1 MSLEEYPGTL
11 VVGGGLAG
19 AAAAIRLRLAGRKAM
34 LWERERGPHHKI
46 CGEFL
51 SREGLVHLSALGID
65 AEALGAVP
73 ITNMRLVGA
82 RHVASS
88 RLGFTAR
95 SITRRTLDEAL
106 LTRAAELGADVR
118 RGVSAR
124 GLESEG
130 VLLSAHGDMR
140 PAAAI
145 LATGKHNLRGL
156 PRPADGTIDHLVGFK
171 TYWRLSPAQRGELA
185 GHTELILFRG
195 GYAGLQMVEREM
207 ANLCFLVTPDR
218 HAACGGVF
226 ESLIADLGS
235 EVPHLARRLEAAV
248 PLLDRPLAISGVPYG
263 FLMPQGGRVA
273 GLWPVGDQAGV
284 IPSFTGMGMSLALHG
299 AALAVRALL
308 AGEGLEQYRRT
319 LLRDVRAPIA
329 RATRM
334 QRVIEGSAAG
344 PVRLLEAAKAFPPLL
359 GLGVRL
365 TRLRPHTVIAVA
377 GQAPAG

>member
-1 MSLEEYPGTL
+1 MSAAAYPGTL

-19 AAAAIRLRLAGRKAM
+19 AAAAIRLRMAGRPVM
-34 LWERERGPHHKI
+34 LWERERGPHHKV

-51 SREGLVHLSALGID
+51 SREGLVHLARLGID

-73 ITNMRLVGA
+73 ITAMRLVGA
-82 RHVASS
+82 RHVVTA

-95 SITRRTLDEAL
+95 SVTRRLLDEAL
-106 LTRAAELGADVR
+106 LARAEELGAEVC

-124 GLESEG
+124 GLG
-130 VLLSAHGDMR
+130 DDGRLLSAHGDIR

-145 LATGKHNLRGL
+145 LATGKHNLRGAS
-156 PRPADGTIDHLVGFK
+156 RPTEGTIDHLVGFK
-171 TYWRLSPAQRGELA
+171 TYWRLAPAQRAELS

-195 GYAGLQMVEREM
+195 GYAGLQMVERDM
-207 ANLCFLVTPDR
+207 ANLCLLVVPQR
-218 HAACGGVF
+218 HAHCGGRF
-226 ESLIADLGS
+226 EALLSDLGN

-263 FLMPQGGRVA
+263 FLMPA
-273 GLWPVGDQAGV
+273 GAPAARLWPVGDQAGV

-308 AGEGLEQYRRT
+308 AGEGLERYRRR
-319 LLRDVRAPIA
+319 LLADVRGPIG

-334 QRVIEGSAAG
+334 QRMIEASARGGERLVATA
-344 PVRLLEAAKAFPPLL
+344 RLLPPLL
-359 GLGVRL
+359 PLGVRL
-365 TRLRPHTVIAVA
+365 TRLRAGAVA
-377 GQAPAG
+377 RLLGPAG